1 LSFIRGRPGGPA
13 SFFPPVFH
21 HEAQVNESI
30 DDLTVEYEENGQI
43 LVKQIDK
50 EILSKGGWTTII
62 FRFQEFQPETG
73 DYGPDRYV
81 IQRYQKR
88 GGEYKRQSKFKIS
101 SADQARKIIDALGRW
116 VAETGQEQSC
126 K

>member
-1 LSFIRGRPGGPA
+1 MSFIRGRQGGPA

-21 HEAQVNESI
+21 H
-30 DDLTVEYEENGQI
+30 EENGQI

>member
-1 LSFIRGRPGGPA
+1 M
-13 SFFPPVFH
+13 
-21 HEAQVNESI
+21 NESI

-88 GGEYKRQSKFKIS
+88 GGEYKLSLIH
-101 SADQARKIIDALGRW
+101 I
-116 VAETGQEQSC
+116 
-126 K
+126 

>member
-1 LSFIRGRPGGPA
+1 M
-13 SFFPPVFH
+13 
-21 HEAQVNESI
+21 NESI

-50 EILSKGGWTTII
+50 EVLSKGAWTTIL
-62 FRFQEFQPETG
+62 FRFQEFQPESG

-81 IQRYQKR
+81 IQRYKKS

-116 VAETGQEQSC
+116 VAETEQEQSC